1 VSRQLIGSLL
11 VALAIVAVTIV
22 VVTAKLGPNAEESG
36 EDSGKNR
43 TEQREDNSG
52 KGSDED

>member
-1 VSRQLIGSLL
+1 MSRQLIGSLL

-22 VVTAKLGPNAEESG
+22 VTAKLGPNAEESG
-36 EDSGKNR
+36 DDSGKNR